1 MIQDPEDA
9 LRPDP
14 APGMGYADFHAA
26 RERYRACLRAGAE
39 VERLERLLALP
50 AFGEAPQEP
59 SQAPA
64 A

>member
-14 APGMGYADFHAA
+14 ASGLGYADFHAA
-26 RERYRACLRAGAE
+26 RERYRAALRAGAE

-50 AFGEAPQEP
+50 AFGETTPESAPIRP
-59 SQAPA
+59 I
-64 A
+64 